1 MLRRIW
7 RVFLSAI
14 TLGLVKLETPEMIGD
29 QLIEEMESKERKL
42 AEDAIG
48 VVAYQKRV
56 EAEIAQAQ
64 KDLNTWTARARAA
77 AKAGDQEVGVHA
89 MEQVTRL
96 EAALQRLNEQTE
108 LARTRS
114 KQAMEALEM
123 FKSKVATAREQV
135 KDLKARDRLSRLEAS
150 ASRAMSGHSLDAQM
164 KELDRMTEQVSERE
178 ARARATTEVAA
189 QDINVRIQR
198 TEMDAQR
205 VEASD
210 RFAAL
215 QAEMSGGGQAAP
227 TPVQVEPESG
237 RQL

>member
-1 MLRRIW
+1 
-7 RVFLSAI
+7 
-14 TLGLVKLETPEMIGD
+14 
-29 QLIEEMESKERKL
+29 
-42 AEDAIG
+42 
-48 VVAYQKRV
+48 
-56 EAEIAQAQ
+56 
-64 KDLNTWTARARAA
+64 
-77 AKAGDQEVGVHA
+77 
-89 MEQVTRL
+89 
-96 EAALQRLNEQTE
+96 
-108 LARTRS
+108 
-114 KQAMEALEM
+114 
-123 FKSKVATAREQV
+123 
-135 KDLKARDRLSRLEAS
+135 
-150 ASRAMSGHSLDAQM
+150 
-164 KELDRMTEQVSERE
+164 MTEPVSERE